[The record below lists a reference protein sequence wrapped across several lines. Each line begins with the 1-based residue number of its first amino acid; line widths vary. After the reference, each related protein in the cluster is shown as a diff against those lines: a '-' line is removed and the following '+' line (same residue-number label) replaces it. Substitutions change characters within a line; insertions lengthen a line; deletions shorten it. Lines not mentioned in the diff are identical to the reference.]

1 MDIVD
6 SIVDPADVSL
16 AGLANGGLFN
26 AYGDGD
32 RPFDAS
38 GDVARTEDDA
48 RTVGDEFSTDVYAD
62 LMRTVSLLSREEEE
76 SLGQAVF
83 DSRVAMS
90 RALSKVPAAS
100 AVLVARFGEVE
111 RGERPRTD
119 VFFAPF
125 QKQAEIHA
133 NNASLV
139 EADSSTAGADA
150 GDKPSTAM
158 RAVWRQRGHELAAR
172 LAEWQSAR
180 SQARSKLAVKR
191 LSKAFLALEPGFV
204 VLREA
209 LEKCQ
214 DLDRQIAAVEQKH
227 GMFHADLQRVQQSVI
242 SASGISAQD
251 ELIAAHKQIRAIE
264 TTAGA
269 DLTTLRACTRA
280 ATTAHA
286 EYRRARARMVSA
298 NLKLAHYLAYR
309 VAGNGVAV
317 EDLVQESMIGLMRAV
332 DRFDYRLGYKFS
344 TYAFHWIRQTTML
357 AIAESSRTVRVTPHM
372 HDRIRRLRKLSGV
385 LEQRFGRIP
394 TPTELIEASGL
405 TEAQVGVAR
414 DASRVATSLDAPLS
428 NLEDSNLHGLIE
440 DPLQIDPSDAIDGAQ
455 RARLVAELLDTLP
468 PREAFIL
475 RLRHGIGVRAPHTL
489 EDIGA
494 RLGITRERTRQLEA
508 LAMAKLRRRLSA
520 DQSKAD

>member
-111 RGERPRTD
+111 RGKRPRTD

-125 QKQAEIHA
+125 QKQAETHA

-172 LAEWQSAR
+172 LAEW
-180 SQARSKLAVKR
+180 
-191 LSKAFLALEPGFV
+191 
-204 VLREA
+204 
-209 LEKCQ
+209 
-214 DLDRQIAAVEQKH
+214 
-227 GMFHADLQRVQQSVI
+227 
-242 SASGISAQD
+242 
-251 ELIAAHKQIRAIE
+251 
-264 TTAGA
+264 
-269 DLTTLRACTRA
+269 
-280 ATTAHA
+280 
-286 EYRRARARMVSA
+286 
-298 NLKLAHYLAYR
+298 
-309 VAGNGVAV
+309 
-317 EDLVQESMIGLMRAV
+317 
-332 DRFDYRLGYKFS
+332 
-344 TYAFHWIRQTTML
+344 
-357 AIAESSRTVRVTPHM
+357 
-372 HDRIRRLRKLSGV
+372 
-385 LEQRFGRIP
+385 
-394 TPTELIEASGL
+394 
-405 TEAQVGVAR
+405 
-414 DASRVATSLDAPLS
+414 
-428 NLEDSNLHGLIE
+428 
-440 DPLQIDPSDAIDGAQ
+440 
-455 RARLVAELLDTLP
+455 
-468 PREAFIL
+468 
-475 RLRHGIGVRAPHTL
+475 
-489 EDIGA
+489 
-494 RLGITRERTRQLEA
+494 
-508 LAMAKLRRRLSA
+508 
-520 DQSKAD
+520 